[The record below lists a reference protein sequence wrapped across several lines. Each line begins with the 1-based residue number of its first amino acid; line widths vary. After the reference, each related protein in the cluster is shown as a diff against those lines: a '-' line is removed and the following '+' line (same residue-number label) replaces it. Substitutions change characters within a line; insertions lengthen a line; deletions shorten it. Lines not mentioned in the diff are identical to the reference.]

1 MKSITLLDGKQWNK
15 EDLLKE
21 MQNDEFYYG
30 YLSKAALSSSSLKLL
45 LSSPKTYKYVSQYG
59 NAESQ
64 ALRDGW
70 LFHTA
75 ILEPDVFNAQKF
87 IDVESKNTKA
97 YKEAKLEF
105 GKVFTKSEKRDA
117 ERLAD
122 AFFRNEKA
130 LQYITNCDF
139 EVPEIGEVYGL
150 PFRGKAD
157 VLGKNGIVDL
167 KSTNEIKN
175 FKYSSSKYGYDV
187 QCFLYCN
194 LFNVSYKDFTF
205 IALDKASLDIGV
217 FHCSEEFYYN
227 GERKVEEAIEIYDL
241 FFLQGIDTD
250 QYYIEG
256 IL

>member
-1 MKSITLLDGKQWNK
+1 MKSITLLDGQQWKK

-30 YLSKAALSSSSLKLL
+30 YLSKAALSSSSLKMLL
-45 LSSPKTYKYVSQYG
+45 NSPKTYKYVTQYG

-130 LQYITNCDF
+130 LQYITNCEF
-139 EVPEIGEVYGL
+139 EVPEIGEVFGL

-157 VLGKNGIVDL
+157 VLGKDRVVDL
-167 KSTNEIKN
+167 KTTTDIKA
-175 FKYSSSKYGYDV
+175 FPYSAKKYGYDV
-187 QCFLYCN
+187 QCFLYCQ

-205 IALDKASLDIGV
+205 IALDKSSLDIAV
-217 FHCSEEFYYN
+217 YHCSEEFYHE
-227 GERKVEEAIEIYDL
+227 GERKVKEAIEIYDL

>member
-130 LQYITNCDF
+130 LQYITNCEF

-157 VLGKNGIVDL
+157 ILGKNRIVDL
-167 KSTNEIKN
+167 KSVQDIKA
-175 FKYSSSKYGYDV
+175 FPHSARKYGYNV

-194 LFNVSYKDFTF
+194 LFNISYKDFTF
-205 IALDKASLDIGV
+205 IALDKSSLDIGV
-217 FHCSEEFYYN
+217 FHCSEEFYYE
-227 GERKVEEAIEIYDL
+227 GEKKVEEAIEIYDL